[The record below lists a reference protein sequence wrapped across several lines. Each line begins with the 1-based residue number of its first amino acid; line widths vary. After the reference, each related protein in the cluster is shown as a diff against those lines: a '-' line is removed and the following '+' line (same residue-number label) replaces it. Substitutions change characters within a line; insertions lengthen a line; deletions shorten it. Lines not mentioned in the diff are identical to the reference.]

1 MWIGREVLGE
11 RPRAKLN
18 AKKTAKKN
26 RHGRLRRRA
35 IDMETTHSQGSTR
48 RRAGEKNS
56 KASRHLCPAEFLQ
69 NESAM
74 KLAAIQEK
82 DETRT

>member
-18 AKKTAKKN
+18 AKKMAKKN

-48 RRAGEKNS
+48 RRAGGKNS
-56 KASRHLCPAEFLQ
+56 KIKKAFVSNLQ

-74 KLAAIQEK
+74 TVAAIQEK

>member
-56 KASRHLCPAEFLQ
+56 KIKKAFVSNLQ

-74 KLAAIQEK
+74 TVAAIQKK